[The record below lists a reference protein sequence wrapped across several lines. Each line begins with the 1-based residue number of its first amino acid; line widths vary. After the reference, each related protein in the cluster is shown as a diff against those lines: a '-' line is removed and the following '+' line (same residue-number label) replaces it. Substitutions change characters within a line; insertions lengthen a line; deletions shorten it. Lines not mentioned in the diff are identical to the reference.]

1 MAAWLQYRGKPHI
14 WTVTNTVFNDPP
26 GSYTIT
32 VSNTASLVMP
42 ESGIAYTIL
51 TGTGAGQSGVSTGPV
66 NTNYFDTF
74 DSAPDIGATLTIRF

>member
-1 MAAWLQYRGKPHI
+1 MSSWLPYSAKPHI
-14 WTVTNTVFNDPP
+14 WTVTNTQFNDPP

-51 TGTGAGQSGVSTGPV
+51 TGTGAGQSGTSVGPV
-66 NTNYFDTF
+66 NTNYFDTT
-74 DSAPDIGATLTIRF
+74 DTAPDIGATLTIRF